1 VVSVDKLQTHWGLT
15 RMPFGK
21 DLPVGSLSRHKS
33 FQEAAA
39 RVSWAI
45 SQRCVAV
52 VTGEVGSG
60 KTSAV
65 RAALASLEPARHLPV
80 YIPDPTITI
89 RGMHTQIAA
98 ALGGEPQFYTGMLA
112 TQTAKLLAGELDER
126 GRLPIVVIDE
136 AHLLAN
142 RELEALRMLTNAD
155 MDAAST
161 FALIL
166 VGQPTLRRR
175 LKLAVL
181 AALDQRIGVRY
192 QMGGMD
198 LKETAAYIKTH
209 LAWAGRGELLFA
221 DDALAEI
228 WQASR
233 GWPRA
238 VNNHAVA
245 AMVAAYAAGKAIVD
259 KQSALAAIVENS
271 E

>member
-1 VVSVDKLQTHWGLT
+1 
-15 RMPFGK
+15 MPFGK
-21 DLPVGSLSRHKS
+21 DLPVAALSRHRS

-39 RVSWAI
+39 RVSWAVA
-45 SQRCVAV
+45 QRQVAV
-52 VTGEVGSG
+52 LTGEVGSG
-60 KTSAV
+60 KTVAV

-89 RGMHTQIAA
+89 RGIHTQVTT
-98 ALGGEPQFYTGMLA
+98 ALGGEPQFHTGMLA

-126 GRLPIVVIDE
+126 GRLPVVVVDE

-192 QMGGMD
+192 QMAPMD
-198 LKETAAYIKTH
+198 PQETTAYVKAH
-209 LAWAGRGELLFA
+209 LAQAGRAELLFA

-238 VNNHAVA
+238 VNNLAVA
-245 AMVAAYAAGKAIVD
+245 AMVAAYASGKALVD
-259 KQSALAAIVENS
+259 KQSAQAAAAEAAD
-271 E
+271 